1 MPDILG
7 GALGTSNSTLL
18 GNVNWGGN
26 TITIPAHYSGLQ
38 YVQNPPTTLTYSHL
52 SMYSGNRYLI
62 VCNGQ
67 VTELPANATVEQAQ
81 DKAEELAHKH
91 QSEAFILKPIRKV
104 APKRDVTTTDL

>member
-1 MPDILG
+1 MTANNMYING
-7 GALGTSNSTLL
+7 GQLCQRGWYNSTSPITLSSPPLQQLL
-18 GNVNWGGN
+18 GS
-26 TITIPAHYSGLQ
+26 I
-38 YVQNPPTTLTYSHL
+38 
-52 SMYSGNRYLI
+52 MYAGNRFLV

-67 VTELPANATVEQAQ
+67 VTELAYNATVEQAQ

>member
-1 MPDILG
+1 MLVQG
-7 GALGTSNSTLL
+7 LQNSSLV

-26 TITIPAHYSGLQ
+26 TITIPAQYAPAGLS
-38 YVQNPPTTLTYSHL
+38 TITYSHA
-52 SMYSGNRYLI
+52 SMYSGNRFLV

-67 VTELPANATVEQAQ
+67 ITELPTNATIEQAQ